1 MEAAWLET
9 RQKFEEL
16 REIRSDCVN
25 SLKRI
30 SDKVLKANFGTNV
43 ANITASSAGV
53 VSSVVGIVGLALL
66 PFTAGVSS
74 VLIIG
79 SAIGGGVSALTGLS
93 ALAAKMI
100 INSNEGK
107 EAHQWCDRDKNASTS
122 FYESLNR
129 FNNLKETYFQS
140 LPENEQMQT
149 FNENSDSNWF
159 ERTHQASSVSRVV
172 SAGIAVPVKAASLV
186 RIGGASTEAFATGA
200 GRATL
205 GFVSVA
211 RVAGIALSGAFIA
224 VDVWSLVMSA
234 IDVHQGSK
242 TQVIENIAKIV
253 EDLECEVEYYSTVM
267 LFNEQFST

>member
-16 REIRSDCVN
+16 REIRSDCIN

-53 VSSVVGIVGLALL
+53 VSSVVGMVGLALM

-149 FNENSDSNWF
+149 SSDVSTAPEF
-159 ERTHQASSVSRVV
+159 DRVKKKAGSV
-172 SAGIAVPVKAASLV
+172 L
-186 RIGGASTEAFATGA
+186 
-200 GRATL
+200 L
-205 GFVSVA
+205 
-211 RVAGIALSGAFIA
+211 GAFIA
-224 VDVWSLVMSA
+224 VDLWSSVMKA
-234 IDVHQGSK
+234 IDVHKGK
-242 TQVIENIAKIV
+242 ETQLTEDIAKII

-267 LFNEQFST
+267 LFNERFST